1 MEWLN
6 EPASWQRTGDVL
18 TVSVDPGTDFWRETG
33 YGYIRDSGHVYG
45 EVLAGDLDVSVRVQ
59 CILGAQYDQAGVM
72 LRADERTW
80 LKTGVE
86 FFEGRPRLSTVLT
99 LGRSSW
105 TVTDLPAGIDDI
117 VLRVSR
123 RGDAVEVRYIIQDGP
138 AELAALVFLPPG
150 RDVLAGVMGA
160 APEGPGFR
168 VTFQNLRITDRDWSG
183 PAGDGAAGWQDDQ
196 TGWAGEETPAW
207 RPAAAPSWSPG
218 ESEPGWPVPA
228 AGDDGPDWPAEVAAD
243 EAPSWPMPPARE
255 DVPDWPGPAAAE
267 DGTDWPGPAAGED
280 EPDWPVPAEDAAG
293 PEPERASA
301 AEPAPDEPAG
311 HDDAGHD
318 AAGADPAGTEPARP
332 GAAAAE
338 HEPDWPVPAEDAAR
352 PEPERASAAKAES
365 VGPEPA
371 GPEPA
376 GLEPAGP
383 KPARPAAR
391 DRGTWSSAPPR
402 GPGDWAVTADR
413 DAAADWE
420 RLAAGAQAGP
430 AQPWIA
436 QTDADVAI
444 EWPGP
449 PLRTAIRNGL
459 LGTGAWSRPAGD
471 PSVDDAQTDPG
482 LPRPRPAEQAAP
494 VLSGFPAGEPR
505 QDETAGPDPAAAG
518 DSTPR
523 GSTPRDSAHGDRTPG
538 DGTAKDS
545 KAKDGAAGDGAAG
558 DGAAEPGPPEP
569 ARESRGPGRSAP
581 PWNSPPSPTRP
592 TNGSAC
598 SPPTRWRS
606 KPRAGG
612 AARPVSP

>member
-243 EAPSWPMPPARE
+243 EAPSWPMPAARE

-459 LGTGAWSRPAGD
+459 LGTGAWSRPAGE

-523 GSTPRDSAHGDRTPG
+523 GSTLRDRTPRDSAPGDRTPG
-538 DGTAKDS
+538 DGTAKDSKATDS

-569 ARESRGPGRSAP
+569 ARESRRA
-581 PWNSPPSPTRP
+581 
-592 TNGSAC
+592 
-598 SPPTRWRS
+598 RS
-606 KPRAGG
+606 KRAAVEQPTEPD
-612 AARPVSP
+612 AADEWISLLTADPVEE